1 MVTKTIPKKQKYK
14 KAKWFSEEDLQIA
27 EKISKKQG
35 RKGRQTQL
43 NAEFQRVARSYK
55 KAFLREQYE
64 EIEENN
70 TVLRLEISSRN
81 LEIVR

>member
-27 EKISKKQG
+27 EKIRTKQG